1 MLMHAIQVNIVCIMS
16 QSSQYTGLGDTDV
29 LPTDAAE
36 TVSSPTSIPL
46 DYQELQLVLIA
57 LQHFLKNCMEKNMP
71 CYMQF
76 VISLH

>member
-1 MLMHAIQVNIVCIMS
+1 MLTHAIQVNIVCIVS

-46 DYQELQLVLIA
+46 DYQELQLVSINSPPA
-57 LQHFLKNCMEKNMP
+57 LSEELYGKKHALVHAIC
-71 CYMQF
+71 
-76 VISLH
+76 H

>member
-1 MLMHAIQVNIVCIMS
+1 MS

-46 DYQELQLVLIA
+46 DCQELQLVLIA
-57 LQHFLKNCMEKNMP
+57 LQHFLKN
-71 CYMQF
+71 YMKKKAL
-76 VISLH
+76 LHEICHLVSIQINQ